1 MKKIRIAGCILALIQ
16 FILSAVLI
24 YFLMRTHMF
33 PQRYIVMGGIILGLL
48 PICFIA
54 MQLRKV
60 SGIIASILSILVCCV
75 VCYGMVKVNQA
86 NKMLDEVT
94 GSKTEIEIVNVYVAK
109 DDPVDSINQAV
120 EKGYIFGI
128 IADNDNENIHKTIK
142 DINNNNS
149 ADVITEEFKS
159 FKELIVSFEGGN
171 IQGFIVNSG
180 MLGVLEGDENYKDYS
195 SKLKIILEKKIET
208 VVKTE
213 PKKPKTDRQT
223 NDGTYQRFCAY
234 LSGIDTYGEVTLKS
248 RSDVNV
254 IAVINTKTHTV
265 LLLST
270 PRDYYVPLAKDGEPL
285 DKLTH
290 AGIYGIDMSMSTLEN
305 LYNIDIDYYF
315 RVNFTGFVDIIDTIG
330 GVDVESDYTFTSQ
343 LNSNYS
349 YVQGTNHL
357 YGEAALFFARE
368 RYSFTEGD
376 RQRGRNQMAVIRAV
390 MNKLLSSELL
400 NNFSEVMSQMKDCFQ
415 TNMEKEELGTLIQG
429 QIDNGGGW
437 NIVQYSVNGS
447 DTMDY
452 CYSLGDN
459 AYVMPPYYDTVEYA
473 TELANKVL
481 NDEEITQESIDSNAP
496 VH

>member
-1 MKKIRIAGCILALIQ
+1 
-16 FILSAVLI
+16 
-24 YFLMRTHMF
+24 
-33 PQRYIVMGGIILGLL
+33 
-48 PICFIA
+48 
-54 MQLRKV
+54 
-60 SGIIASILSILVCCV
+60 
-75 VCYGMVKVNQA
+75 
-86 NKMLDEVT
+86 MLDEVT

-128 IADNDNENIHKTIK
+128 IADNDNENVQKTIK

-315 RVNFTGFVDIIDTIG
+315 RVNFT
-330 GVDVESDYTFTSQ
+330 
-343 LNSNYS
+343 
-349 YVQGTNHL
+349 
-357 YGEAALFFARE
+357 
-368 RYSFTEGD
+368 
-376 RQRGRNQMAVIRAV
+376 
-390 MNKLLSSELL
+390 
-400 NNFSEVMSQMKDCFQ
+400 
-415 TNMEKEELGTLIQG
+415 
-429 QIDNGGGW
+429 
-437 NIVQYSVNGS
+437 
-447 DTMDY
+447 
-452 CYSLGDN
+452 
-459 AYVMPPYYDTVEYA
+459 
-473 TELANKVL
+473 
-481 NDEEITQESIDSNAP
+481 
-496 VH
+496 

>member
-128 IADNDNENIHKTIK
+128 IADNDNENVQKTIK

-290 AGIYGIDMSMSTLEN
+290 AGIYGIDASMRTLEN
-305 LYNIDIDYYF
+305 LYGIDITYF
-315 RVNFTGFVDIIDTIG
+315 VRVNFDTLIKLVDAMDG
-330 GVDVESDYTFTSQ
+330 LDVYVEYPFDCYTDEYHFDKGWHDMFGDQ
-343 LNSNYS
+343 VL
-349 YVQGTNHL
+349 
-357 YGEAALFFARE
+357 AFCRE
-368 RYSFTEGD
+368 RYSFADGD
-376 RQRGRNQMAVIRAV
+376 NQRGRNQEQVLKA
-390 MNKLLSSELL
+390 LLEKMMSPAILPHYSEILDSLDGFFQL
-400 NNFSEVMSQMKDCFQ
+400 NMSQKKIAELV
-415 TNMEKEELGTLIQG
+415 NMQL
-429 QIDNGGGW
+429 
-437 NIVQYSVNGS
+437 S
-447 DTMDY
+447 
-452 CYSLGDN
+452 DN
-459 AYVMPPYYDTVEYA
+459 AHWEILKQTASQGEGGLEPTYSGGSTPLYVMWPDDASVKT
-473 TELANKVL
+473 
-481 NDEEITQESIDSNAP
+481 NA
-496 VH
+496 VRIEMIMHEGYGDADVSVAAAE